1 MVRSDQIYRGGHV
14 IARMMIGS
22 MAAVAAA
29 MVMTAPTAGADI
41 VCVGV
46 MNQSGCNP
54 APWNGQ
60 LMETWNTPGYYGGW
74 TNGPVACD
82 PFTRQCRGWA
92 QP

>member
-1 MVRSDQIYRGGHV
+1 MTKLRLALGALVLAG
-14 IARMMIGS
+14 
-22 MAAVAAA
+22 AALVVGA
-29 MVMTAPTAGADI
+29 VQAGADNT

-60 LMETWNTPGYYGGW
+60 LMQTWNTPGYYGGW
-74 TNGPVACD
+74 TNGPVMCD
-82 PFTRQCRGWA
+82 PFTTQCRGWA

>member
-1 MVRSDQIYRGGHV
+1 MVRSGQIYRGGHV

-22 MAAVAAA
+22 MVAVAAA